1 MGSEASFIQR
11 VGRELRMKGWF
22 FYKIPDGAR
31 GGRRPFD
38 VFSVMPVDGGRVLCI
53 EFKVGRTLHACLSNI
68 ALYQYQSLRAVA
80 KTGGFGVFCFGIGG
94 KRVWLD
100 VREIERVDGKFVVE
114 EIARHYQ
121 DKDFWWKQHIERK
134 VQ

>member
-11 VGRELRMKGWF
+11 VGRELRMRGWF

-68 ALYQYQSLRAVA
+68 ALHQYQSLRAVT

-94 KRVWLD
+94 KRIWLD
-100 VREIERVDGKFVVE
+100 VREVERVGNQFVVAE
-114 EIARHYQ
+114 PTVPFF
-121 DKDFWWKQHIERK
+121 FWWKEHVERK